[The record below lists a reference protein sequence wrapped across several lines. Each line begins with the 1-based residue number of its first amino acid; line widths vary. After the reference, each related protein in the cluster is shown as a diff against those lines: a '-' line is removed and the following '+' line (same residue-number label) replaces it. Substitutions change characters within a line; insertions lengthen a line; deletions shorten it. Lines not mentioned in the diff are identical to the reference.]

1 MTADPPGPSPG
12 PSKEDCDARLRAARA
27 KQAERAAATA
37 PGSGGSGLGFAFRI
51 GTELV
56 AGVVI
61 GVAIGLGLDHW
72 LDTRPWFM
80 ILFFFLGAG
89 AGMLNVYRTVTGIG
103 HAIGYEKV
111 DPAPKA
117 GAEGQ
122 GPAPKPGGGP
132 DESGK

>member
-1 MTADPPGPSPG
+1 MTADPTG
-12 PSKEDCDARLRAARA
+12 PSKEDFDARLRAAQA
-27 KQAERAAATA
+27 KQAKRGGKTD
-37 PGSGGSGLGFAFRI
+37 PGSRGSGLGFAFRI

-56 AGVVI
+56 AGVVL
-61 GVAIGLGLDHW
+61 GVAIGLGLDYW

-103 HAIGYEKV
+103 HAIGYEKL
-111 DPAPKA
+111 DRAPKA

-122 GPAPKPGGGP
+122 GPAPKPGAGR

>member
-1 MTADPPGPSPG
+1 MTADPPGPS
-12 PSKEDCDARLRAARA
+12 KKDFDARLRVAQA
-27 KQAERAAATA
+27 KQARRGGGPAA
-37 PGSGGSGLGFAFRI
+37 GSRGSGLGFAFRI

-56 AGVVI
+56 AGVVL
-61 GVAIGLGLDHW
+61 GVALGLGLDYW

-89 AGMLNVYRTVTGIG
+89 AGMLNVYRTVTGMG
-103 HAIGYEKV
+103 HAVGYEKL
-111 DPAPKA
+111 DRAPKA

-122 GPAPKPGGGP
+122 SPAPKPGGGR

>member
-1 MTADPPGPSPG
+1 MTADPPGPS
-12 PSKEDCDARLRAARA
+12 KEDFDARLRAAQASRA
-27 KQAERAAATA
+27 EPKGKTA
-37 PGSGGSGLGFAFRI
+37 PGGRGFGLGFAFRI

-103 HAIGYEKV
+103 HAIGYEKL
-111 DPAPKA
+111 DEAPKA
-117 GAEGQ
+117 GSKGQ
-122 GPAPKPGGGP
+122 GPAPKPGGGR